1 MAGFVSGGVR
11 ATCSKLAAFT
21 TRTSIQQNKRLISSD
36 LRPLA
41 ATASAR
47 SRRQATGWI
56 PDSSKQWTA
65 VSNIRC
71 MSSSKTCAETAQTLC
86 WSCKSDLKH
95 NDDFVVCKKCNSLRL
110 VPEKLNYFDLFGC
123 SEHSFK
129 VDLKALKQKHKK
141 LQMVL
146 HPDRFT
152 LSSDEEKAL
161 SDIWSPIVNEAYYIL
176 KKPVRRA
183 NYLLYLRGRP
193 LHEGEEVGLDANFL
207 AEIVE
212 LNEEIVEAEIESDV
226 SGLMLH
232 VREVLQSLFDK
243 AEVAFDVENDLD
255 RARLVTAQIR
265 YYENLKKKLVEREL
279 EFGLNQ

>member
-1 MAGFVSGGVR
+1 MAGFVSSGVR
-11 ATCSKLAAFT
+11 ATCSKLTTFT

-36 LRPLA
+36 LKALA
-41 ATASAR
+41 AASAQTKTH
-47 SRRQATGWI
+47 RQPPGWLF
-56 PDSSKQWTA
+56 DYRQLTA
-65 VSNIRC
+65 VRNIRC

-86 WSCKSDLKH
+86 WHCKSDLKH
-95 NDDFVVCKKCNSLRL
+95 NDDFVVCKKCNSLRP

-123 SEHSFK
+123 PEMSFK

-141 LQMVL
+141 LMMVL

-152 LSSDEEKAL
+152 LSTEEEKAL

-212 LNEEIVEAEIESDV
+212 LNEEIVEAEGETDV
-226 SGLMLH
+226 AGLMTH

-243 AEVAFDVENDLD
+243 AEVAFDAENDLD

-265 YYENLKKKLVEREL
+265 YYENLKKKLVERET
-279 EFGLNQ
+279 EFGMMR